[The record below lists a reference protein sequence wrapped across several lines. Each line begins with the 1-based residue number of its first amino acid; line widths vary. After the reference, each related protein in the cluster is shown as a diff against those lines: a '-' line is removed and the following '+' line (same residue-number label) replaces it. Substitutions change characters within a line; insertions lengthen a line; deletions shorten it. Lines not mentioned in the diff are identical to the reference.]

1 MVAVVQLV
9 RASDCGSE
17 CRGFESHLPP
27 NRESNFKRGLT
38 LFFIS
43 ALRNPLHHSTNSK
56 SNIIIT
62 QLQHFKHLRRSMRM
76 SAPVDADVCAGRR
89 GWFVEAIRTE
99 ALVVP
104 DHETTSAYTLIILY
118 SLQ

>member
-1 MVAVVQLV
+1 M
-9 RASDCGSE
+9 S
-17 CRGFESHLPP
+17 P
-27 NRESNFKRGLT
+27 
-38 LFFIS
+38 
-43 ALRNPLHHSTNSK
+43 TNSK

-76 SAPVDADVCAGRR
+76 SASVDADVCVGRR

-99 ALVVP
+99 IHIVP